1 MLEAVLEQPD
11 GVFYLQKVAE
21 GTFTLP
27 LLLVGEEGT
36 GRRLSVVEAARA
48 VFEEDQHF
56 ALDRG
61 HHPDFRLVEGEAD
74 KEIKVDAIRDAV
86 EETHSLPSWAPWKF
100 IVIDGADRITAA
112 GANALL
118 KVLEEPPSKV
128 RFFLLAEQID
138 SVLPTVRSRCAIVSY
153 RRLSEQLILSKLREY
168 TQDETKALVCARIA
182 EGSLGR
188 ALRCLVSGQLTMRDE
203 MLAILGLTLRKDLFA
218 AFSAVN
224 DVTDLPQGI
233 GFLGQLL
240 RDVLVL
246 DVAPGKVIN
255 VDALE
260 ALKRLKAQTSG
271 AVLHGL
277 LDAVK
282 RIRSH
287 ARSSI
292 TLQFHLKAAI
302 AAACC

>member
-1 MLEAVLEQPD
+1 L
-11 GVFYLQKVAE
+11 
-21 GTFTLP
+21 
-27 LLLVGEEGT
+27 
-36 GRRLSVVEAARA
+36 
-48 VFEEDQHF
+48 
-56 ALDRG
+56 
-61 HHPDFRLVEGEAD
+61 
-74 KEIKVDAIRDAV
+74 
-86 EETHSLPSWAPWKF
+86 KF
-100 IVIDGADRITAA
+100 IVVDGADRVTPA

-118 KVLEEPPSKV
+118 KVLEETPSKV

-138 SVLPTVRSRCAIVSY
+138 SVLPTVRSRCAVVSY
-153 RRLSEQLILSKLREY
+153 RRLSEQMILSKLREY

-188 ALRCLVSGQLTMRDE
+188 ALRCLVSGQLTIRDE

-233 GFLGQLL
+233 GFLGQLV

-246 DVAPGKVIN
+246 DVAPGRVIN

-260 ALKRLKAQTSG
+260 GLKRLRSQTSSV
-271 AVLHGL
+271 VLHGL
-277 LDAVK
+277 LDALK

-292 TLQFHLKAAI
+292 TLHFHLKAAI
-302 AAACC
+302 AAASCRGVESVG

>member
-11 GVFYLQKVAE
+11 GVFYLQKVVE

-36 GRRLSVVEAARA
+36 GRRLSVMEAARA
-48 VFEEDQHF
+48 VFDEDQHY

-61 HHPDFRLVEGEAD
+61 SHPDFRLVEGEPN
-74 KEIKVDAIRDAV
+74 KEIKVDAVREAV
-86 EETHSLPSWAPWKF
+86 EETQALPSWARWKF
-100 IVIDGADRITAA
+100 VVIDGADRITAA

-138 SVLPTVRSRCAIVSY
+138 AVLPTVRSRCAVVSY
-153 RRLSEQLILSKLREY
+153 GRLSEHLILSRLREF
-168 TQDETKALVCARIA
+168 TEDETKALVCARIA

-203 MLAILGLTLRKDLFA
+203 MLAILSLTLRKDLFA

-224 DVTDLPQGI
+224 DVNDLPQGI

-255 VDALE
+255 VDAVESLSKIKTTTNTSVVQGLLR
-260 ALKRLKAQTSG
+260 ALKT
-271 AVLHGL
+271 
-277 LDAVK
+277 
-282 RIRSH
+282 IRE
-287 ARSSI
+287 RSRSPI
-292 TLQFHLKAAI
+292 NLAFHLKAAL
-302 AAACC
+302 AAASL